1 VNNMKAMPMRGQRT
15 ATNKAKSNPFGKPD
29 TKKNEAAEKKMA
41 PTKKAY
47 AKMEAKFEPGRHKAK
62 K

>member
-1 VNNMKAMPMRGQRT
+1 M
-15 ATNKAKSNPFGKPD
+15 ATKKNPFGMPD
-29 TKKNEAAEKKMA
+29 TKKAEAAEKRMA

-47 AKMEAKFEPGRHKAK
+47 AKMEAKFEAGRHKAPKGK